1 MYSYLY
7 LYLFI
12 KETVIYI
19 DRIASREFLD
29 QFSSSIQVC
38 MFTNSLLIQTRER
51 HSFQHKHSNVITN
64 DYFIMSLSHLFMILR
79 RYYNQQEFQSQR
91 NLSFQTP
98 FFIIIKSKTNK
109 IKSLEKNGHQV
120 LFRGF
125 LNETSFGEYESPSKL
140 HTFSIATQLTQ
151 NLLSSVLDRQIPHNF
166 I

>member
-1 MYSYLY
+1 MLKLTSISLFQYEMQTTYLNYHIDSWKKVLYLIFDPVLNLVITIFSLNVMYSYLY

-91 NLSFQTP
+91 NLSF
-98 FFIIIKSKTNK
+98 
-109 IKSLEKNGHQV
+109 
-120 LFRGF
+120 
-125 LNETSFGEYESPSKL
+125 
-140 HTFSIATQLTQ
+140 
-151 NLLSSVLDRQIPHNF
+151 
-166 I
+166 

>member
-1 MYSYLY
+1 MWWNKLTVWSDEMLKLTSISLFQYEIPKTYWNYHIGSSRSAILNLLITNFSLNVMYSYLY

-91 NLSFQTP
+91 NLSF
-98 FFIIIKSKTNK
+98 
-109 IKSLEKNGHQV
+109 
-120 LFRGF
+120 
-125 LNETSFGEYESPSKL
+125 
-140 HTFSIATQLTQ
+140 
-151 NLLSSVLDRQIPHNF
+151 
-166 I
+166 

>member
-1 MYSYLY
+1 MNVMYSYLY

-91 NLSFQTP
+91 NLSF
-98 FFIIIKSKTNK
+98 
-109 IKSLEKNGHQV
+109 
-120 LFRGF
+120 
-125 LNETSFGEYESPSKL
+125 
-140 HTFSIATQLTQ
+140 
-151 NLLSSVLDRQIPHNF
+151 
-166 I
+166 